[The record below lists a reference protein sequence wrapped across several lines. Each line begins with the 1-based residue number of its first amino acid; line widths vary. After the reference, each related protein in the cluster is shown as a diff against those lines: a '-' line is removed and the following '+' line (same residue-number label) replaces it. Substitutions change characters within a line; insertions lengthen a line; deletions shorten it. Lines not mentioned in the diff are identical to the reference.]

1 MGPAPVT
8 RPLPGDRDGSQTSE
22 TLAALEMLGFT
33 KRDRLRLR
41 FTFEASDHRRAVEL
55 AGELRMTTW
64 NAVQVRPGPM
74 PLRGA
79 SRWTV
84 VLRTRPM
91 LLTPAVVGS
100 RVSEM
105 EEMAR
110 RHPGCRYVGWTP
122 VLDAVE
128 VNRLLLRPADP

>member
-1 MGPAPVT
+1 VTGPAP
-8 RPLPGDRDGSQTSE
+8 GERDGSQTAE

-33 KRDRLRLR
+33 GRDRLRLR
-41 FTFEASDHRRAVEL
+41 FTFDVPDHMRAVKL
-55 AGELRMTTW
+55 AGDLRMTTW
-64 NAVQVRPGPM
+64 NAVQVRPGPI
-74 PLRGA
+74 PFRGA

-91 LLTPAVVGS
+91 LLVPAVIAA
-100 RVSEM
+100 RESEM

-110 RHPGCRYVGWTP
+110 CHAGSRYVGWTP

-128 VNRLLLRPADP
+128 VSRILAKAQDP